1 MKDDYK
7 ELVKVV
13 SEIVYQEISQ
23 KEKMSEL
30 FSIPVEI
37 SIHHVHLTRNSLDIL
52 YGKNYE
58 LTKLR
63 DLSQPGEFASNETVS
78 IVGANRRVIEKIR
91 ILGPLRE
98 YTQAELS
105 ITNGFFLGLDLPT
118 RISGNIKDSPPIII
132 IGPKGVLTLSEG
144 AIRAARHIHM
154 TPKDAES
161 YQVKNGDKFEVE
173 VSGTHGVIYKDVV
186 IRVSPHS
193 KLALHL
199 DTDEANAGNVEN
211 KCLARIIKNSLIKS
225 IF

>member
-23 KEKMSEL
+23 KEKMSKL

-37 SIHHVHLTRNSLDIL
+37 SAHHVHLTRESLDIL
-52 YGKNYE
+52 FGKNYE

-63 DLSQPGEFASNETVS
+63 DLSQPGEFASDETVS
-78 IVGANRRVIEKIR
+78 IVGANRRVIEKVR

-118 RISGNIKDSPPIII
+118 KISGNIEGTPSINI
-132 IGPKGVLTLSEG
+132 IGPKSILGVN
-144 AIRAARHIHM
+144 M
-154 TPKDAES
+154 
-161 YQVKNGDKFEVE
+161 F
-173 VSGTHGVIYKDVV
+173 
-186 IRVSPHS
+186 
-193 KLALHL
+193 
-199 DTDEANAGNVEN
+199 
-211 KCLARIIKNSLIKS
+211 SL
-225 IF
+225 